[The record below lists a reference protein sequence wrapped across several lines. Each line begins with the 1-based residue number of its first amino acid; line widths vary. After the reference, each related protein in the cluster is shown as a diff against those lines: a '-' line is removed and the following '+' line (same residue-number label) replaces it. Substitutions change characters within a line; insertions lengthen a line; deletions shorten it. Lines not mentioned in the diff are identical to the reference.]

1 MVGLANEELFG
12 VGVGGLVGQIH
23 GRVVVGL
30 AAFFRG
36 ACDVPQQLFALGH
49 EFLLVVFQSL
59 LIHACG
65 PHSGSYCRSH
75 KLLILRPPPK
85 TVKKAKKIL
94 SKLFRN
100 VPFLSAILRGLDF
113 TQGRGQESFS
123 RKGAMLLDAQV
134 AVVTGGGRGIGRAIA
149 RRFAGEGA
157 AVVVAART
165 GLEVEGVAKE
175 IEKAGGRA
183 GWLVAD
189 VSREADCAR
198 IVGTARERFGAV
210 HVLINNAGF
219 YGPVKPVEEITPQ
232 EWDEV
237 IAAHLR
243 GAFLLTRLV
252 LPEMYGRGSGVILNI
267 SSISAK
273 AAFAWGS
280 PYAAAKAGM
289 LGLTRVVAAEAARR
303 GVRVNALCP
312 GPVTETRMSKDLG
325 RVLAERLRVSPEQQL
340 ADFLEGI
347 LQGRAQTADEI
358 AAAALFLVS
367 NQASGITGQ
376 SLNVDGGMIFY

>member
-1 MVGLANEELFG
+1 MCVSIWTRWPKAFG
-12 VGVGGLVGQIH
+12 
-23 GRVVVGL
+23 
-30 AAFFRG
+30 
-36 ACDVPQQLFALGH
+36 PQQRG
-49 EFLLVVFQSL
+49 
-59 LIHACG
+59 
-65 PHSGSYCRSH
+65 
-75 KLLILRPPPK
+75 
-85 TVKKAKKIL
+85 
-94 SKLFRN
+94 
-100 VPFLSAILRGLDF
+100 AILRGLDF
-113 TQGRGQESFS
+113 TQGARPKASVG
-123 RKGAMLLDAQV
+123 RKGAMLLNGQV
-134 AVVTGGGRGIGRAIA
+134 AVITGGGRGIGRAIA

-165 GLEVEGVAKE
+165 ASEVEGVAQE
-175 IEKAGGRA
+175 IEKVGGRA
-183 GWLVAD
+183 EWLAAD

-198 IVGTARERFGAV
+198 IVAAARQRFGAV
-210 HVLINNAGF
+210 HVLVNNAGF

-252 LPEMYGRGSGVILNI
+252 LPEMYARGSGAVLNI

-289 LGLTRVVAAEAARR
+289 LGLTRAVAAEAARK

-325 RVLAERLRVSPEQQL
+325 RVLAERLGVSPEQQL
-340 ADFLEGI
+340 ADFLEGT
-347 LQGRAQTADEI
+347 LQGRGQTADEI

-376 SLNVDGGMIFY
+376 SLNVDGGTVFY